1 MNRISARRDGVVLSC
16 LDGGSGD
23 DVIVLL
29 HGLAGSGRELVP
41 TAEALLPERHA
52 AVTAEARWD
61 GWQQVQAPTLL
72 VCGQHSAIA
81 AVEVRR
87 MPGRVTTRPL
97 RAGET

>member
-1 MNRISARRDGVVLSC
+1 MLSC
-16 LDGGSGD
+16 LDGASGD

-41 TAEALLPERHA
+41 TAEALLSKHHT
-52 AVTAEARWD
+52 AVAAEARWD
-61 GWQQVQAPTLL
+61 EWQQVQAPTLL

-81 AVEVRR
+81 AAEVRR
-87 MPGRVTTRPL
+87 IPGRMTTQPS